1 MKEFSNANG
10 VFANDVLTFIVVS
23 SSDLYGLLYTG
34 REMFVIMSS
43 GDETDEGKQKY
54 LLIQLFYFRNY
65 ETDFGRVRL
74 QIMFFCN
81 TILL

>member
-1 MKEFSNANG
+1 MKEFSNAND
-10 VFANDVLTFIVVS
+10 VFANDVLHVVS

-54 LLIQLFYFRNY
+54 LLTQLFYFRNY

-74 QIMFFCN
+74 QIMVFCN

>member
-1 MKEFSNANG
+1 
-10 VFANDVLTFIVVS
+10 
-23 SSDLYGLLYTG
+23 
-34 REMFVIMSS
+34 MFVIMSS

-74 QIMFFCN
+74 QIMVFCN